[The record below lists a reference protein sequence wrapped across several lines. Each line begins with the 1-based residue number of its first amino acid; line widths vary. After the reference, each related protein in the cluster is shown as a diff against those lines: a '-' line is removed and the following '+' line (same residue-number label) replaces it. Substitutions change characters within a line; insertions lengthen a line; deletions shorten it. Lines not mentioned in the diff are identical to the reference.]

1 MQCLQRTRRSKTEN
15 NSIAIKAIQ
24 NPNNKARR
32 FTLRLALLAN
42 APKKI
47 SVTVFEQKHVH
58 CVTRASNFFPQAVLH
73 N

>member
-1 MQCLQRTRRSKTEN
+1 LVVATTFLSFAVKGRFALQL
-15 NSIAIKAIQ
+15 
-24 NPNNKARR
+24 P
-32 FTLRLALLAN
+32 LLAN

-47 SVTVFEQKHVH
+47 TVTVFEQKHVH

>member
-47 SVTVFEQKHVH
+47 SVTVFGTKTRTLRDSRQKFFPPS
-58 CVTRASNFFPQAVLH
+58 CVT
-73 N
+73 